1 MQSFDIENPFEYS
14 FLDQKFDAFYH
25 SEEKRKRLFSSFSI
39 LAIFVSAIGMFG
51 LSFYTANIRKRE
63 IGIRK
68 VLGASEMNLL
78 MMVSKETLSLILIAN
93 IIAWPIAY
101 FVMQS
106 WLQNFAYRIDLSLS
120 PFILTICTTIALG
133 IMAISYY
140 ALKLI
145 RENPVTIF
153 RDK

>member
-1 MQSFDIENPFEYS
+1 
-14 FLDQKFDAFYH
+14 
-25 SEEKRKRLFSSFSI
+25 
-39 LAIFVSAIGMFG
+39 
-51 LSFYTANIRKRE
+51 
-63 IGIRK
+63 
-68 VLGASEMNLL
+68 MNLL

-93 IIAWPIAY
+93 VIAWPIAY

-106 WLQNFAYRIDLSLS
+106 WLQNFAYRIDLSLT

-145 RENPVTIF
+145 RENPVVIF